1 MELAGCSSDAD
12 GMGTTRRGRPGVRH
26 VVRRVPSKNDERDAA
41 PEQAWSEADGLLS
54 PGERWLGATL
64 RGPGWVPVWVRQRA
78 WEAHPEA
85 VRQVRALTW
94 AALAD
99 WNLLEL
105 TDDAMLCASELATN
119 AIVHAG
125 MPDQQVGWMRRSFT
139 VRLSFWPKRA
149 VAIEVRDDDPRPPV
163 VPGRWVME
171 PSAAAPERIVGS
183 LRGLR
188 MVEAVADLVSWSP
201 VGTGGKTVWC
211 RFDLEPRGLARPF
224 TMTGN
229 R

>member
-1 MELAGCSSDAD
+1 MTRTRTGRAGL
-12 GMGTTRRGRPGVRH
+12 RH
-26 VVRRVPSKNDERDAA
+26 VIKRDPSQKAEQDVA
-41 PEQAWSEADGLLS
+41 PEQAWSEAEGLLS
-54 PGERWLGATL
+54 PGERWLGAVL
-64 RGPGWVPVWVRQRA
+64 RGPGWVPVWVRQRV

-85 VRQVRALTW
+85 VREVRALTW

-125 MPDQQVGWMRRSFT
+125 MPDHQAGWVRRSFT
-139 VRLSFWPKRA
+139 VRLSFWPRRA
-149 VAIEVRDDDPRPPV
+149 VAIEVRDGDPRPPV
-163 VPGRWVME
+163 VPGRWVLE
-171 PSAAAPERIVGS
+171 PSAAAPERIGGS

-188 MVEAVADLVSWSP
+188 MVEAVSDLVSWSP

>member
-1 MELAGCSSDAD
+1 MAGTQA
-12 GMGTTRRGRPGVRH
+12 GQTRIRH
-26 VVRRVPSKNDERDAA
+26 VIKRESAEREKSDKA
-41 PEQAWSEADGLLS
+41 PEQAWLEADGLLS
-54 PGERWLGATL
+54 PGERWLGAVL

-94 AALAD
+94 AAMAD

-125 MPDQQVGWMRRSFT
+125 MPDRQVGWMRRSFT

-171 PSAAAPERIVGS
+171 PSAAAPERLGGS

-188 MVEAVADLVSWSP
+188 MVEAVSDLVSWGP
-201 VGTGGKTVWC
+201 VGTGGKAVWC

-224 TMTGN
+224 TMIGN